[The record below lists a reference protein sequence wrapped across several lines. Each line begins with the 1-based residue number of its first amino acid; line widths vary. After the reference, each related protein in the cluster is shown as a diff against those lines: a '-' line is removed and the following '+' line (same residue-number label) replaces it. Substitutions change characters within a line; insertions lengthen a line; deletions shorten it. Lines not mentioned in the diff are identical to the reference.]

1 MPGIPV
7 HYQLLESTQTHV
19 HRINDANQPSHSLS
33 FHSPPVLNLSQHQGL
48 FQWVSSLCQVAKV
61 LEYQLHHQ
69 SFQ

>member
-48 FQWVSSLCQVAKV
+48 FQ
-61 LEYQLHHQ
+61 
-69 SFQ
+69 